1 MNCWIQ
7 DGKSETHF
15 MPTSGGVFYF
25 LLVFEGALLYFLA
38 PSDDSSSFCRLRWAI
53 FPLQAS
59 SMTLQMHLYGV
70 QLLLPVVRDWS
81 PHKWIARGSFARPLR
96 LASLLW
102 FLRTRFASRL
112 SDRGCWGKPLYQPV
126 ITQLKKHKIRTLFLK
141 QDEKRRQDTTTSVP
155 SDQPFLLW
163 HASPVPWHE

>member
-15 MPTSGGVFYF
+15 YAYVRGGG
-25 LLVFEGALLYFLA
+25 LLLSVGFEGALLYFLA

-53 FPLQAS
+53 LPLQAS

-96 LASLLW
+96 LSSLLW
-102 FLRTRFASRL
+102 FRKRVFSRRAL
-112 SDRGCWGKPLYQPV
+112 ATAAVG
-126 ITQLKKHKIRTLFLK
+126 
-141 QDEKRRQDTTTSVP
+141 
-155 SDQPFLLW
+155 
-163 HASPVPWHE
+163 ASPNGVILWPLTSYFGRRWATCLGSRQEGRTGLAK

>member
-1 MNCWIQ
+1 MTPYNH
-7 DGKSETHF
+7 STYYYNELLN
-15 MPTSGGVFYF
+15 SGRQVGDSFYAYVRGG
-25 LLVFEGALLYFLA
+25 LLLSVGFWRCFIVFLA

-53 FPLQAS
+53 LPLQAS

-102 FLRTRFASRL
+102 FLRTRLFASRL
-112 SDRGCWGKPLYQPV
+112 SDRGCWGKPDYGSNYVQEGL
-126 ITQLKKHKIRTLFLK
+126 LGRRSKSKK
-141 QDEKRRQDTTTSVP
+141 P
-155 SDQPFLLW
+155 
-163 HASPVPWHE
+163 A